1 MSTAMSHIAVL
12 GAGAWGSALSLVL
25 AGKGN
30 DVKLWTYDAEHA
42 LALTRDREN
51 LAFFKGFPLPV
62 GVEPTSDIA
71 LCVRGAALVVVVVPT
86 AAYRAT
92 LLLLEPHLER
102 DATLVT
108 ATKGIED
115 GTLMLLSEVV
125 EDCLGAEVACRSVVL
140 SGPSFAK
147 EVALGMP
154 TNIVAAGVDP
164 SVVASVQTRLSTE
177 RFRIYASADPIGVQV
192 GGALKNVIA
201 IAAGACE
208 GLGFGH
214 NTRAALITRGLA
226 EMSRLAVA
234 KGGNVLSLAGLA
246 GLGDLVLTCTG
257 ELSRNRTVGYE
268 IGRGQPLE
276 QVLAGL
282 GHVAEGVDTARSA
295 YELATALSVE
305 LPISSEVYRVLFEG
319 KSALDAVRDVLKRP
333 LGREWP

>member
-1 MSTAMSHIAVL
+1 MSLAMSHIAVL

-30 DVKLWTYDAEHA
+30 DVKLWTYDTEHA

-51 LAFFKGFPLPV
+51 LAFFKGFPLPASV
-62 GVEPTSDIA
+62 APTSDIA

-86 AAYRAT
+86 SAYRAT
-92 LLLLEPHLER
+92 LLQLEPHFER

-125 EDCLGAEVACRSVVL
+125 EDCLGADVAYRSVVL

-154 TNIVAAGVDP
+154 TNIVAAGVDAKL
-164 SVVASVQTRLSTE
+164 VAAVQTSLSTE

-234 KGGNVLSLAGLA
+234 KGGNALSLAGLA

-268 IGRGQPLE
+268 IGRGQPLA